1 MCEPSIVLSARCILY
16 LGSDDPDVFSSE
28 LSARLKL
35 HDGAGTVRLRAF
47 RWSFNLATVSPCENL
62 SLSSSYFRAY
72 SFAPLNHI
80 RPHKNI
86 ASESFRIKLPSYAL
100 FVYLSF
106 SISHYIP
113 FSSRRL
119 IILALSALPVL
130 RDFYYKTNPGLFGSQ
145 NKRDWISADKWLST
159 EVNPNPHRPNP
170 HRPNPHPS
178 PWS

>member
-16 LGSDDPDVFSSE
+16 LGSNDPDVFSSE

-47 RWSFNLATVSPCENL
+47 RWSFNLATVTPCENL

-86 ASESFRIKLPSYAL
+86 ASESLRIKLPSYAL

-106 SISHYIP
+106 SSHIISH
-113 FSSRRL
+113 SHL
-119 IILALSALPVL
+119 GVLS
-130 RDFYYKTNPGLFGSQ
+130 Y
-145 NKRDWISADKWLST
+145 WLSLPFQCWET
-159 EVNPNPHRPNP
+159 FITKQILVFSDHKTSGIGFQQINGFPQR
-170 HRPNPHPS
+170 
-178 PWS
+178 